1 MYCCFIVYIKTNDIY
16 KDIAEDVETRF
27 DISNYELHWPLPKR
41 KKKKVILLMKN
52 ELGRKAMTKFVE
64 LNAKVYSY
72 FIDDSSE
79 NKKAQKHKKVCHK
92 KKN

>member
-1 MYCCFIVYIKTNDIY
+1 MYCCFIVYIKTNDIF
-16 KDIAEDVETRF
+16 KDIAEDVETRS

-64 LNAKVYSY
+64 LNAKAYNY
-72 FIDDSSE
+72 FIDDGSE
-79 NKKAQKHKKVCHK
+79 NRKSTKAQKGVL
-92 KKN
+92 

>member
-1 MYCCFIVYIKTNDIY
+1 MYYCFIVYIKTNDIY

-64 LNAKVYSY
+64 LNAKAYNY
-72 FIDDSSE
+72 FIDDGSE
-79 NKKAQKHKKVCHK
+79 NRKSTKAQKGVL
-92 KKN
+92 

>member
-1 MYCCFIVYIKTNDIY
+1 MYYCFIVYIKTNDIY

-27 DISNYELHWPLPKR
+27 DISNCELHWPLPKR

-64 LNAKVYSY
+64 LNAKAYNY
-72 FIDDSSE
+72 FIDDGSE
-79 NKKAQKHKKVCHK
+79 NRKSTKAQKGVL
-92 KKN
+92 

>member
-1 MYCCFIVYIKTNDIY
+1 MYYCFIVYIKTNDIY

-64 LNAKVYSY
+64 LNAKAYNY
-72 FIDDSSE
+72 FIDDGSE
-79 NKKAQKHKKVCHK
+79 NKKSTKAQKGVL
-92 KKN
+92 